1 MFRRLLLLI
10 TVLSTAALAAGC
22 ETEVREANINQEQY
36 INDYIEKNYADYEV
50 VRNQGSNRIVL
61 ADTLKGVP
69 AIEKGDSSYLYLV
82 GFIFGQNGP
91 QGYFVQ
97 DSGMFRVG
105 TGDLIQGLDRG
116 LIGAHLG
123 EEALVLFPAQL
134 GYGNQAVGLVPENTA
149 LMFDVF
155 VAAIKKD

>member
-61 ADTLKGVP
+61 AVKARFSQALPFIKVTVTKCNP
-69 AIEKGDSSYLYLV
+69 PV
-82 GFIFGQNGP
+82 GGPCEGAKVTAYSQNPVYAYRYGRFP
-91 QGYFVQ
+91 
-97 DSGMFRVG
+97 
-105 TGDLIQGLDRG
+105 
-116 LIGAHLG
+116 
-123 EEALVLFPAQL
+123 VL
-134 GYGNQAVGLVPENTA
+134 
-149 LMFDVF
+149 
-155 VAAIKKD
+155 